1 VAADSTDFLTKAA
14 TFSEVAAWLRRR
26 AEENPGPGANA
37 WRNAAAELLRKRTG
51 RKPLPID
58 ASVIAEVIELVGEGR
73 GIFGA
78 SSDVALKNAR
88 SQREHEALTK
98 RLQRAARR
106 EIQAREIQR
115 S

>member
-14 TFSEVAAWLRRR
+14 TVVEAAAWLRRR
-26 AEENPGPGANA
+26 AEETGIRA
-37 WRNAAAELLRKRTG
+37 WHNAAAELLRKRTG
-51 RKPLPID
+51 RKPLSID